1 MPSPQKRLGIFF
13 ARTGLTV
20 ETHHPAKR
28 GRYLPTCLQHFIGDL
43 DIVTSLELFLERNA
57 FLAPYERSP
66 FSIAGVRK
74 VHDVDIF
81 DVVEELVHL
90 LLAVARGFANDQ
102 VGKVRKGA
110 VFAYSKSVGTFNKR
124 ADVFREMLFCYCI
137 SCNNRSWLGCL
148 DWASAST

>member
-1 MPSPQKRLGIFF
+1 M
-13 ARTGLTV
+13 
-20 ETHHPAKR
+20 
-28 GRYLPTCLQHFIGDL
+28 
-43 DIVTSLELFLERNA
+43 SLELFLERNA
-57 FLAPYERSP
+57 FLVPYARSP

-90 LLAVARGFANDQ
+90 LFAVACGFADDQ

-110 VFAYSKSVGTFNKR
+110 VFAYGKSVGAFNKR
-124 ADVFREMLFCYCI
+124 ADVFWEMFFCCCI

-148 DWASAST
+148 D